1 MANPQRSASG
11 LRTTPDISWG
21 LPIAMALVVH
31 ALLVLA
37 LSWGVAWQ
45 QTQQAAA
52 FDVDLWSDIPIA
64 AAPPPE
70 PAAEPKPEPKPEPEP
85 PAPPPPEPEPAP
97 AGPTAADIALE
108 KQRAQEELEQR
119 RAQQLAKE
127 KADEALK
134 DKKAKEKAK
143 EKVEQLAK
151 EKAAKEKAAKEKAA
165 KERAAEAAAKEKA
178 AKERAAEAAAKEKAA
193 KERAAE
199 AVAKEKAEQLARQEK
214 ALKDKLRQEQLAR
227 LSSMAGTAG
236 QTGEA
241 ARASGPSANY
251 AGKVVGAIRPNI
263 VFTDVVQGNPAAEVE
278 VITNPA
284 GDIVGRK
291 LRTSSGSP
299 AWDDAVLRAIDRTG
313 ALPRDTN
320 GRVPS
325 PMLIRFRP
333 KD

>member
-1 MANPQRSASG
+1 MANPQRSATG
-11 LRTTPDISWG
+11 LTTTSDTRWG
-21 LPIAMALVVH
+21 LPIAMALGVH

-37 LSWGVAWQ
+37 LTWGVAWQ

-52 FDVDLWSDIPIA
+52 FDVELWSDIPIA

-70 PAAEPKPEPKPEPEP
+70 PVAEPKPEPEPLPTPEPEPEP
-85 PAPPPPEPEPAP
+85 PAPPPPEPEPA
-97 AGPTAADIALE
+97 GPTAADIALE
-108 KQRAQEELEQR
+108 KQRVQEELEQR

-134 DKKAKEKAK
+134 DKKAKEKAA
-143 EKVEQLAK
+143 QLAK

-165 KERAAEAAAKEKA
+165 KEKA
-178 AKERAAEAAAKEKAA
+178 
-193 KERAAE
+193 
-199 AVAKEKAEQLARQEK
+199 AKEKAEQLARQEK

>member
-1 MANPQRSASG
+1 MANPQRSATG
-11 LRTTPDISWG
+11 LTTTSDTRWA
-21 LPIAMALVVH
+21 LPIAMALGVH

-37 LSWGVAWQ
+37 LTWGVAWQ

-52 FDVDLWSDIPIA
+52 FDVELWSDIPIA

-70 PAAEPKPEPKPEPEP
+70 PVAEPKPEPEPLPTPEPEPEPEP
-85 PAPPPPEPEPAP
+85 PAPPPPEPEPA
-97 AGPTAADIALE
+97 GPTAADIVLE
-108 KQRAQEELEQR
+108 KQRVQEELEQR

-134 DKKAKEKAK
+134 DKKAKEKAAQLAK
-143 EKVEQLAK
+143 EKAAKDKAAK

-165 KERAAEAAAKEKA
+165 KEKAAKEKA
-178 AKERAAEAAAKEKAA
+178 AKEKA
-193 KERAAE
+193 
-199 AVAKEKAEQLARQEK
+199 AKEKAEQLARQEK
-214 ALKDKLRQEQLAR
+214 DLKDKLRQEQLAR

>member
-1 MANPQRSASG
+1 MANPQRSATG
-11 LRTTPDISWG
+11 LTTTSDTRWA
-21 LPIAMALVVH
+21 LPIAMALGVH

-37 LSWGVAWQ
+37 LTWGVAWQ

-52 FDVDLWSDIPIA
+52 FDVELWSDIPIA

-70 PAAEPKPEPKPEPEP
+70 PVAEPKPEPEPLPTPEPEPEPEP
-85 PAPPPPEPEPAP
+85 PAPPPPEPEPA
-97 AGPTAADIALE
+97 GPTAADIALE
-108 KQRAQEELEQR
+108 KQRVQEELEQR

-134 DKKAKEKAK
+134 DKKAKEKAA
-143 EKVEQLAK
+143 QLAK

-165 KERAAEAAAKEKA
+165 KEKAAKEKA
-178 AKERAAEAAAKEKAA
+178 AKEKA
-193 KERAAE
+193 
-199 AVAKEKAEQLARQEK
+199 AKEKAEQLARQEK

>member
-1 MANPQRSASG
+1 MANPQRSATG
-11 LRTTPDISWG
+11 LTTTSDTRWG
-21 LPIAMALVVH
+21 LPIAMALGVH

-37 LSWGVAWQ
+37 LTWGVAWQ

-52 FDVDLWSDIPIA
+52 FDVELWSDIPIA

-70 PAAEPKPEPKPEPEP
+70 PVAEPKPEPEPLPTPEPEPEP
-85 PAPPPPEPEPAP
+85 PAPPPPEPEPA
-97 AGPTAADIALE
+97 GPTAADIALE
-108 KQRAQEELEQR
+108 KQRVQEELEQR

-134 DKKAKEKAK
+134 DKKAKEKAA
-143 EKVEQLAK
+143 QLAKDKAAKDKAAK

-165 KERAAEAAAKEKA
+165 KEKAAKEKA
-178 AKERAAEAAAKEKAA
+178 AKEKA
-193 KERAAE
+193 
-199 AVAKEKAEQLARQEK
+199 AKEKAEQLARQEK

>member
-1 MANPQRSASG
+1 MANPQRSATG
-11 LRTTPDISWG
+11 LTTTSDTRWA
-21 LPIAMALVVH
+21 LPIAMALGVH

-37 LSWGVAWQ
+37 LTWGVAWQ

-52 FDVDLWSDIPIA
+52 FDVELWSDIPIA

-70 PAAEPKPEPKPEPEP
+70 PVAEPKPEPEPLPTPEPEPEPEP
-85 PAPPPPEPEPAP
+85 PAPPPPEPEPA
-97 AGPTAADIALE
+97 GPTAADIALE
-108 KQRAQEELEQR
+108 KQRVQEELEQR

-134 DKKAKEKAK
+134 DKKAKEKAA
-143 EKVEQLAK
+143 QLAKDKAAK

-165 KERAAEAAAKEKA
+165 KEKAAKEKA
-178 AKERAAEAAAKEKAA
+178 AK
-193 KERAAE
+193 
-199 AVAKEKAEQLARQEK
+199 EK

>member
-52 FDVDLWSDIPIA
+52 FDVELWSDIPIA

-70 PAAEPKPEPKPEPEP
+70 PVAEPKPEPEPLPTPEPEPEPEP
-85 PAPPPPEPEPAP
+85 PAPPPPEPEPA
-97 AGPTAADIALE
+97 GPTAADIALE
-108 KQRAQEELEQR
+108 KQRVQEELEQR

-134 DKKAKEKAK
+134 DKKAKEKAA
-143 EKVEQLAK
+143 QLAKDKAAK

-165 KERAAEAAAKEKA
+165 KEKAAKEKA
-178 AKERAAEAAAKEKAA
+178 
-193 KERAAE
+193 
-199 AVAKEKAEQLARQEK
+199 AKEKAEQLARQEK

>member
-1 MANPQRSASG
+1 MANPQRSATG
-11 LRTTPDISWG
+11 LTTTSDTRWA
-21 LPIAMALVVH
+21 LPIAMALGVH

-37 LSWGVAWQ
+37 LTWGVAWQ

-52 FDVDLWSDIPIA
+52 FDVELWSDIPIA

-70 PAAEPKPEPKPEPEP
+70 PVAEPKPEPEPLPTPEPEPEP
-85 PAPPPPEPEPAP
+85 PAPPPPEPEPA
-97 AGPTAADIALE
+97 GPTAADIALE
-108 KQRAQEELEQR
+108 KQRVQEELEQR

-134 DKKAKEKAK
+134 DKKAKEKAA
-143 EKVEQLAK
+143 QLAKDKAAK

-165 KERAAEAAAKEKA
+165 KEKAAKEKA
-178 AKERAAEAAAKEKAA
+178 AKEKAAKEKA
-193 KERAAE
+193 
-199 AVAKEKAEQLARQEK
+199 AKEKAEQLARQEK

>member
-1 MANPQRSASG
+1 
-11 LRTTPDISWG
+11 
-21 LPIAMALVVH
+21 MALGVH

-37 LSWGVAWQ
+37 LTWGVAWQ

-52 FDVDLWSDIPIA
+52 FDVELWSDIPIA

-70 PAAEPKPEPKPEPEP
+70 PVAEPKPEPEPLPTPEPEP
-85 PAPPPPEPEPAP
+85 PAPPPPEPEPEP

-108 KQRAQEELEQR
+108 KQRVQEELEQR

-134 DKKAKEKAK
+134 DKKAKEKAA
-143 EKVEQLAK
+143 QLAK

-165 KERAAEAAAKEKA
+165 NEKA
-178 AKERAAEAAAKEKAA
+178 AKERAAQAAAKEKAI
-193 KERAAE
+193 
-199 AVAKEKAEQLARQEK
+199 QLARQEK

>member
-1 MANPQRSASG
+1 MANPQRSATG
-11 LRTTPDISWG
+11 LTTTSDTRWA
-21 LPIAMALVVH
+21 LPIAMALGVH

-37 LSWGVAWQ
+37 LTWGVAWQ

-52 FDVDLWSDIPIA
+52 FDVELWSDIPIA

-70 PAAEPKPEPKPEPEP
+70 PVAEPKPEPEPLPTPEPEP
-85 PAPPPPEPEPAP
+85 PAPPPPEPEPA
-97 AGPTAADIALE
+97 GPTAADIALE
-108 KQRAQEELEQR
+108 KQRVQEELEQR

-127 KADEALK
+127 KAAQLAK
-134 DKKAKEKAK
+134 DKA
-143 EKVEQLAK
+143 AK

-165 KERAAEAAAKEKA
+165 KEKAAKEKA
-178 AKERAAEAAAKEKAA
+178 
-193 KERAAE
+193 
-199 AVAKEKAEQLARQEK
+199 AKEKAEQLARQEK

>member
-1 MANPQRSASG
+1 MANPQRSATG
-11 LRTTPDISWG
+11 LTTTSDTRWG
-21 LPIAMALVVH
+21 LPIAMALGVH

-37 LSWGVAWQ
+37 LTWGVAWQ

-52 FDVDLWSDIPIA
+52 FDVELWSDIPIA

-70 PAAEPKPEPKPEPEP
+70 PVAEPKPEPEPLPTPEPEPEPEP
-85 PAPPPPEPEPAP
+85 PAPPPPEPEPA
-97 AGPTAADIALE
+97 GPTAADIALE
-108 KQRAQEELEQR
+108 KQRVQEELEQR

-134 DKKAKEKAK
+134 DKKAKEKAA
-143 EKVEQLAK
+143 QLAKDKAAK

-165 KERAAEAAAKEKA
+165 KEKAAKEKA
-178 AKERAAEAAAKEKAA
+178 
-193 KERAAE
+193 
-199 AVAKEKAEQLARQEK
+199 AKEKAEQLARQEK

>member
-1 MANPQRSASG
+1 MANPQRSATG
-11 LRTTPDISWG
+11 LTTTSDTRWA
-21 LPIAMALVVH
+21 LPIAMALGVH

-37 LSWGVAWQ
+37 LTWGVAWQ

-52 FDVDLWSDIPIA
+52 FDVELWSDIPIA

-70 PAAEPKPEPKPEPEP
+70 PVAEPKPEPEPLPTPEPEP
-85 PAPPPPEPEPAP
+85 PAPPPPEPEPA
-97 AGPTAADIALE
+97 GPTAADIALE
-108 KQRAQEELEQR
+108 KQRVQEELEQR

-134 DKKAKEKAK
+134 DKKAKEKAA
-143 EKVEQLAK
+143 QLAKDKAAK

-165 KERAAEAAAKEKA
+165 KEKAAKEKA
-178 AKERAAEAAAKEKAA
+178 AKEKA
-193 KERAAE
+193 
-199 AVAKEKAEQLARQEK
+199 AKEKAEQLARQEK

>member
-1 MANPQRSASG
+1 MANPQRSATG
-11 LRTTPDISWG
+11 LTTTSDTRWA
-21 LPIAMALVVH
+21 LPIAMALGVH

-37 LSWGVAWQ
+37 LTWGVAWQ

-52 FDVDLWSDIPIA
+52 FDVELWSDIPIA

-70 PAAEPKPEPKPEPEP
+70 PVAEPKPEPEPLPTPEPEPEPEP
-85 PAPPPPEPEPAP
+85 PAPPPPEPEPA
-97 AGPTAADIALE
+97 GPTAADIALE
-108 KQRAQEELEQR
+108 KQRVQEELEQR

-134 DKKAKEKAK
+134 DKKAKEKAA
-143 EKVEQLAK
+143 QLAKDKAAK

-165 KERAAEAAAKEKA
+165 KEKAAKEKA
-178 AKERAAEAAAKEKAA
+178 AKEKA
-193 KERAAE
+193 
-199 AVAKEKAEQLARQEK
+199 AKEKAEQLARQEK
-214 ALKDKLRQEQLAR
+214 TLKDKLRQEQLAR

>member
-1 MANPQRSASG
+1 MANPQRSATG
-11 LRTTPDISWG
+11 LTTTSDTRWA
-21 LPIAMALVVH
+21 LPIAMALGVH

-37 LSWGVAWQ
+37 LTWGVAWQ

-52 FDVDLWSDIPIA
+52 FDVELWSDIPIA

-70 PAAEPKPEPKPEPEP
+70 PVAEPKPEPEPLPTPEPEPEPEP
-85 PAPPPPEPEPAP
+85 PAPPPPEPEPA
-97 AGPTAADIALE
+97 GPTAADIALE
-108 KQRAQEELEQR
+108 KQRVQEELEQR

-134 DKKAKEKAK
+134 DKKAKEKAA
-143 EKVEQLAK
+143 QLAKDKAAK

-165 KERAAEAAAKEKA
+165 KEKAAKEKA
-178 AKERAAEAAAKEKAA
+178 
-193 KERAAE
+193 
-199 AVAKEKAEQLARQEK
+199 AKEKAEQLARQEK

-325 PMLIRFRP
+325 PMLIRFKP

>member
-1 MANPQRSASG
+1 MANPQRSATG
-11 LRTTPDISWG
+11 LTTTQDISWG
-21 LPIAMALVVH
+21 RPIVMALGVH

-37 LSWGVAWQ
+37 LTWGVAWQ

-52 FDVDLWSDIPIA
+52 FDVELWSDIPIA

-70 PAAEPKPEPKPEPEP
+70 PAAEPKSEPEPLPTPEPEP
-85 PAPPPPEPEPAP
+85 EPEPEPPPPEPEP

-108 KQRAQEELEQR
+108 KQQAQEELEQR

-134 DKKAKEKAK
+134 DKKAKAKAK
-143 EKVEQLAK
+143 EKAEQLAK
-151 EKAAKEKAAKEKAA
+151 DKAAKEKAAQEKAAKEKAAQ
-165 KERAAEAAAKEKA
+165 ERAAQAAA
-178 AKERAAEAAAKEKAA
+178 
-193 KERAAE
+193 
-199 AVAKEKAEQLARQEK
+199 AKEKAEQLARQEK

-241 ARASGPSANY
+241 ERASGPSANY

-278 VITNPA
+278 VTTNPA

-291 LRTSSGSP
+291 LRSSSGSP
-299 AWDDAVLRAIDRTG
+299 AWDEAVLRAIDRTG

-325 PMLIRFRP
+325 PMLIRFKP

>member
-165 KERAAEAAAKEKA
+165 KERAAEA
-178 AKERAAEAAAKEKAA
+178 
-193 KERAAE
+193 
-199 AVAKEKAEQLARQEK
+199 VAKEKAEQLARQEK

>member
-1 MANPQRSASG
+1 MANPQRSATG
-11 LRTTPDISWG
+11 LTTTSDTRWG
-21 LPIAMALVVH
+21 LPIAMALGVH

-37 LSWGVAWQ
+37 LTWGVAWQ

-52 FDVDLWSDIPIA
+52 FDVELWSDIPIA

-70 PAAEPKPEPKPEPEP
+70 PVAEPKPEPEPLPTPEPEPEPEP
-85 PAPPPPEPEPAP
+85 PAPPPPEPEPA
-97 AGPTAADIALE
+97 GPTAADIALE
-108 KQRAQEELEQR
+108 KQRVQEELEQR

-134 DKKAKEKAK
+134 DKKAKEKAA
-143 EKVEQLAK
+143 QLAK

-165 KERAAEAAAKEKA
+165 KEKAAKEKA
-178 AKERAAEAAAKEKAA
+178 AKEKAAKEKA
-193 KERAAE
+193 
-199 AVAKEKAEQLARQEK
+199 AKEKAEQLARQEK

>member
-1 MANPQRSASG
+1 MANPQRSATG
-11 LRTTPDISWG
+11 LTTTSDTRWG
-21 LPIAMALVVH
+21 LPIAMALGVH

-37 LSWGVAWQ
+37 LTWGVAWQ

-52 FDVDLWSDIPIA
+52 FDVELWSDIPIA

-70 PAAEPKPEPKPEPEP
+70 PVAEPKPEPEPLPTPEPEP
-85 PAPPPPEPEPAP
+85 PAPPPPEPEPA
-97 AGPTAADIALE
+97 GPTAADIALE
-108 KQRAQEELEQR
+108 KQRVQEELEQR

-134 DKKAKEKAK
+134 DKKAKEKAA
-143 EKVEQLAK
+143 QLAK
-151 EKAAKEKAAKEKAA
+151 EKAAKEKAAKEKAT
-165 KERAAEAAAKEKA
+165 KEKA
-178 AKERAAEAAAKEKAA
+178 AKERAAQAA
-193 KERAAE
+193 
-199 AVAKEKAEQLARQEK
+199 AKEKAEQLARQEK

>member
-178 AKERAAEAAAKEKAA
+178 AKERAAEA
-193 KERAAE
+193 
-199 AVAKEKAEQLARQEK
+199 VAKEKAEQLARQEK

>member
-1 MANPQRSASG
+1 MANPQRSATG
-11 LRTTPDISWG
+11 LTTTSDTRWA
-21 LPIAMALVVH
+21 LPIAMALGVH

-37 LSWGVAWQ
+37 LTWGVAWQ

-52 FDVDLWSDIPIA
+52 FDVELWSDIPIA

-70 PAAEPKPEPKPEPEP
+70 PVAEPKPEPEPLPTPEPEPEPEP
-85 PAPPPPEPEPAP
+85 PAPPPPEP
-97 AGPTAADIALE
+97 DIALE
-108 KQRAQEELEQR
+108 KQRVQEELEQR

-134 DKKAKEKAK
+134 DKKAKEKAA
-143 EKVEQLAK
+143 QLAKDKAAK

-165 KERAAEAAAKEKA
+165 KEKA
-178 AKERAAEAAAKEKAA
+178 
-193 KERAAE
+193 
-199 AVAKEKAEQLARQEK
+199 AKEKAEQLARQEK

>member
-1 MANPQRSASG
+1 MANPQRSATG
-11 LRTTPDISWG
+11 LTTTSDTRWA
-21 LPIAMALVVH
+21 LPIAMALGVH

-37 LSWGVAWQ
+37 LTWGVAWQ

-52 FDVDLWSDIPIA
+52 FDVELWSDIPIA

-70 PAAEPKPEPKPEPEP
+70 PVAEPKPEPEPLPTPEPEPEPEP
-85 PAPPPPEPEPAP
+85 PAPPPPEPEPA
-97 AGPTAADIALE
+97 GPTAADIALE
-108 KQRAQEELEQR
+108 KQRVQEELEQR

-134 DKKAKEKAK
+134 DKKAKEKAA
-143 EKVEQLAK
+143 QLAKDKAAK

-165 KERAAEAAAKEKA
+165 KEKAAKEKA
-178 AKERAAEAAAKEKAA
+178 
-193 KERAAE
+193 
-199 AVAKEKAEQLARQEK
+199 AKEKAEQLARQEK
-214 ALKDKLRQEQLAR
+214 TLKDKLRQEQLAR

>member
-1 MANPQRSASG
+1 MANPQRSATG
-11 LRTTPDISWG
+11 LTTTSDTRWG
-21 LPIAMALVVH
+21 LPIAMALGVH

-37 LSWGVAWQ
+37 LTWGVAWQ

-52 FDVDLWSDIPIA
+52 FDVELWSDIPIA

-70 PAAEPKPEPKPEPEP
+70 PVAEPKPEPEPLPTPEPEP
-85 PAPPPPEPEPAP
+85 PAPPPPEPEPEPEP

-108 KQRAQEELEQR
+108 KQRVQEELEQR

-134 DKKAKEKAK
+134 DKKAKEKAAQLAKDKAAK
-143 EKVEQLAK
+143 EKAAK

-165 KERAAEAAAKEKA
+165 KERAAQAAAKEKA
-178 AKERAAEAAAKEKAA
+178 I
-193 KERAAE
+193 
-199 AVAKEKAEQLARQEK
+199 QLARQEK

>member
-1 MANPQRSASG
+1 MANPQRSATG
-11 LRTTPDISWG
+11 LTTTSDTRWA
-21 LPIAMALVVH
+21 LPIAMALGVH

-37 LSWGVAWQ
+37 LTWGVAWQ

-52 FDVDLWSDIPIA
+52 FDVELWSDIPIA

-70 PAAEPKPEPKPEPEP
+70 PVAEPKPEPEPLPTPEPEP
-85 PAPPPPEPEPAP
+85 PAPPPPEPEPA
-97 AGPTAADIALE
+97 GPTAADIALE
-108 KQRAQEELEQR
+108 KQRVQEELEQR

-134 DKKAKEKAK
+134 DKKAKEKAA
-143 EKVEQLAK
+143 QLAK

-165 KERAAEAAAKEKA
+165 KEKAAKEKA
-178 AKERAAEAAAKEKAA
+178 AKEKTAKEKAA
-193 KERAAE
+193 KEKA
-199 AVAKEKAEQLARQEK
+199 AKEKAEQLARQEK

>member
-1 MANPQRSASG
+1 MANPQRSATG
-11 LRTTPDISWG
+11 LTTTSDTRWG
-21 LPIAMALVVH
+21 LPIAMALGVH

-37 LSWGVAWQ
+37 LTWGVAWQ

-52 FDVDLWSDIPIA
+52 FDVELWSDIPIA

-70 PAAEPKPEPKPEPEP
+70 PVAEPKPEPEPLPTPEPEPEP
-85 PAPPPPEPEPAP
+85 PAPPPPEPEPA
-97 AGPTAADIALE
+97 GPTAADIALE
-108 KQRAQEELEQR
+108 KQRVQEELEQR

-134 DKKAKEKAK
+134 DKKAKEKAA
-143 EKVEQLAK
+143 QLAKDKAAK

-165 KERAAEAAAKEKA
+165 KEKAAKEKA
-178 AKERAAEAAAKEKAA
+178 AKEKAAKEKA
-193 KERAAE
+193 
-199 AVAKEKAEQLARQEK
+199 AKEKAEQLARQEK

>member
-1 MANPQRSASG
+1 
-11 LRTTPDISWG
+11 
-21 LPIAMALVVH
+21 
-31 ALLVLA
+31 
-37 LSWGVAWQ
+37 
-45 QTQQAAA
+45 
-52 FDVDLWSDIPIA
+52 
-64 AAPPPE
+64 
-70 PAAEPKPEPKPEPEP
+70 
-85 PAPPPPEPEPAP
+85 
-97 AGPTAADIALE
+97 
-108 KQRAQEELEQR
+108 
-119 RAQQLAKE
+119 
-127 KADEALK
+127 
-134 DKKAKEKAK
+134 
-143 EKVEQLAK
+143 
-151 EKAAKEKAAKEKAA
+151 
-165 KERAAEAAAKEKA
+165 
-178 AKERAAEAAAKEKAA
+178 
-193 KERAAE
+193 
-199 AVAKEKAEQLARQEK
+199 
-214 ALKDKLRQEQLAR
+214 KLRQEQLAR

-241 ARASGPSANY
+241 ERASGPSANY

>member
-1 MANPQRSASG
+1 MANPQRSATG
-11 LRTTPDISWG
+11 LTTTSDTRWA
-21 LPIAMALVVH
+21 LPIAMALGVH

-37 LSWGVAWQ
+37 LTWGVAWQ

-52 FDVDLWSDIPIA
+52 FDVELWSDIPIA

-70 PAAEPKPEPKPEPEP
+70 PVAEPKPEPEPLPTPEPEPEPEP
-85 PAPPPPEPEPAP
+85 PAPPPPEPEPA
-97 AGPTAADIALE
+97 GPTAADIALE
-108 KQRAQEELEQR
+108 KQRVQEELEQR

-134 DKKAKEKAK
+134 DKKAKEKAA
-143 EKVEQLAK
+143 QLAKDNAAK

-165 KERAAEAAAKEKA
+165 KEKAAKEKA
-178 AKERAAEAAAKEKAA
+178 AKEKAAKEKA
-193 KERAAE
+193 
-199 AVAKEKAEQLARQEK
+199 AKEKAEQLARQEK
-214 ALKDKLRQEQLAR
+214 DLKDKLRQEQLAR

>member
-1 MANPQRSASG
+1 MANPQRSATG
-11 LRTTPDISWG
+11 LTTTSDTRWG
-21 LPIAMALVVH
+21 LPIAMALGVH

-37 LSWGVAWQ
+37 LTWGVAWQ

-52 FDVDLWSDIPIA
+52 FDVELWSDIPIA

-70 PAAEPKPEPKPEPEP
+70 PVAEPKPEPEPLPTPEPEPEP
-85 PAPPPPEPEPAP
+85 PAPPPPEPEPA
-97 AGPTAADIALE
+97 GPTAADIALE
-108 KQRAQEELEQR
+108 KQRVQEELEQR

-134 DKKAKEKAK
+134 DKKAKEKA
-143 EKVEQLAK
+143 VQLAK

-165 KERAAEAAAKEKA
+165 REKAAKEKA
-178 AKERAAEAAAKEKAA
+178 AKERAAQAAAKEKAI
-193 KERAAE
+193 
-199 AVAKEKAEQLARQEK
+199 QLARQEK

>member
-1 MANPQRSASG
+1 MANPQRSATG
-11 LRTTPDISWG
+11 LTTTSDTRWA
-21 LPIAMALVVH
+21 LPIAMALGVH

-37 LSWGVAWQ
+37 LTWGVAWQ

-52 FDVDLWSDIPIA
+52 FDVELWSDIPIA

-70 PAAEPKPEPKPEPEP
+70 PVAEPKPEPEPLPTPEPEP
-85 PAPPPPEPEPAP
+85 PAPPPPEPEPA
-97 AGPTAADIALE
+97 GPTAADIALE
-108 KQRAQEELEQR
+108 KQRVQEELEQR

-134 DKKAKEKAK
+134 DKKAKEKAA
-143 EKVEQLAK
+143 QLAKDKAAK

-165 KERAAEAAAKEKA
+165 KEKAAKEKA
-178 AKERAAEAAAKEKAA
+178 AKEKAAKEKTAKEKAA
-193 KERAAE
+193 KEKA
-199 AVAKEKAEQLARQEK
+199 AKEKAEQLARQEK

>member
-1 MANPQRSASG
+1 MANPQRSATG
-11 LRTTPDISWG
+11 LTTTSDTRWA
-21 LPIAMALVVH
+21 LPIAMALGVH

-37 LSWGVAWQ
+37 LTWGVAWQ

-52 FDVDLWSDIPIA
+52 FDVELWSDIPIA

-70 PAAEPKPEPKPEPEP
+70 PVAEPKPEPEPLPTPEPEP
-85 PAPPPPEPEPAP
+85 PAPPPPEPEPA
-97 AGPTAADIALE
+97 GPTAADIALE
-108 KQRAQEELEQR
+108 KQRVQEELEQR

-134 DKKAKEKAK
+134 DKKAKEKAA
-143 EKVEQLAK
+143 QLAKDKAAK

-165 KERAAEAAAKEKA
+165 KEKAAKEKA
-178 AKERAAEAAAKEKAA
+178 
-193 KERAAE
+193 
-199 AVAKEKAEQLARQEK
+199 AKEKAEQLARQEK
-214 ALKDKLRQEQLAR
+214 TLKDKLRQEQLAR

>member
-1 MANPQRSASG
+1 MANPQRSATG
-11 LRTTPDISWG
+11 LTTTSDTRWA
-21 LPIAMALVVH
+21 LPIAMALGVH

-37 LSWGVAWQ
+37 LTWGVAWQ

-52 FDVDLWSDIPIA
+52 FDVELWSDIPIA

-70 PAAEPKPEPKPEPEP
+70 PVAEPKPEPEPLPTPEPEPEPEP
-85 PAPPPPEPEPAP
+85 PAPPPPEPEPA
-97 AGPTAADIALE
+97 GPTAADIALE
-108 KQRAQEELEQR
+108 KQRVQEELEQR

-134 DKKAKEKAK
+134 DKKAKEKAA
-143 EKVEQLAK
+143 QLAKDKAAK

-165 KERAAEAAAKEKA
+165 KEKAAKEKA
-178 AKERAAEAAAKEKAA
+178 
-193 KERAAE
+193 
-199 AVAKEKAEQLARQEK
+199 AKEKAEQLARQEK

>member
-1 MANPQRSASG
+1 MANPQRSATG
-11 LRTTPDISWG
+11 LTTTSDTRWA
-21 LPIAMALVVH
+21 LPIAMALGVH

-37 LSWGVAWQ
+37 LTWGVAWQ

-52 FDVDLWSDIPIA
+52 FDVELWSDIPIA

-70 PAAEPKPEPKPEPEP
+70 PVAEPKPEPEPLPTPEPEPEP
-85 PAPPPPEPEPAP
+85 PAPPPPEPEPA
-97 AGPTAADIALE
+97 GPTAADIALE
-108 KQRAQEELEQR
+108 KQRVQEELEQR

-134 DKKAKEKAK
+134 DKKAKEKAA
-143 EKVEQLAK
+143 QLAK
-151 EKAAKEKAAKEKAA
+151 EKAAKEKAAKEKAT
-165 KERAAEAAAKEKA
+165 KEKA
-178 AKERAAEAAAKEKAA
+178 AKERAAQAAAKEKAI
-193 KERAAE
+193 
-199 AVAKEKAEQLARQEK
+199 QLARQEK

>member
-1 MANPQRSASG
+1 MANPQRSATG
-11 LRTTPDISWG
+11 LTTTSDTRWA
-21 LPIAMALVVH
+21 LPIAMALGVH

-37 LSWGVAWQ
+37 LTWGVAWQ

-52 FDVDLWSDIPIA
+52 FDVELWSDIPIA

-70 PAAEPKPEPKPEPEP
+70 PVAEPKPEPEPLPTPEPEP
-85 PAPPPPEPEPAP
+85 PAPPPPEPEPA
-97 AGPTAADIALE
+97 GPTAADIALE
-108 KQRAQEELEQR
+108 KQRVQEELEQR
-119 RAQQLAKE
+119 RAQQLDKE

-134 DKKAKEKAK
+134 DKKAKEKAA
-143 EKVEQLAK
+143 QLAKDKAAK

-165 KERAAEAAAKEKA
+165 KEKAAKEKA
-178 AKERAAEAAAKEKAA
+178 
-193 KERAAE
+193 
-199 AVAKEKAEQLARQEK
+199 AKEKAEQLARQEK